1 VTFGTKQPR
10 AALSGHQGPN
20 RRGPTGRAV
29 RSSWLPILVTIAPLV
44 FGAAYLTLRSGDFS
58 PFGDGAYLE
67 LHVRDIGEHLVLL
80 GPFSRYGWS
89 HPGPAIYEVLAPFYR
104 LGGGSFRAVAVAAL
118 LINAACV
125 VTLALTVRRLVGH
138 AAMLW
143 TLFVISLYL
152 LVLGPDELRNSWN
165 PILPVL
171 PFAVVVAL
179 CWALVEGER
188 WALPAVAA
196 LSTFAVQSHVSFAV
210 PTAALWL
217 TTAVALLRHRAPRRS
232 GEVSENGKAAPTSI
246 WVRPVTVSVLVLGL
260 LWAPPLWEQTR
271 RRPGNLV
278 AISRYFRASTPDG
291 TWREGWRWV
300 LGDLGAF
307 PAKLLGQSGT
317 VDAIGVPG
325 WPAWAVVVALV
336 AFAAALVPVW
346 RRAPRVRMLI
356 ILATV
361 VAAVGLISI
370 RRISGPLYP
379 YLAAWTLVAGLLL
392 WSAYGAGLLARTPVT
407 TMGALIAIVALVV
420 PAVPSMHGQAR
431 AETAWVY
438 TDGVTPQL
446 RAGVVAWLGS
456 QPGVVRLDA
465 RPRSAAEFLDV
476 RNRFAALLLALRK
489 SGVDVQASEE
499 WRGALGDRYVS
510 RAATATTT
518 LSLMAAGAEAP
529 AGQEPVAR
537 AGPFLVYGS
546 R

>member
-1 VTFGTKQPR
+1 
-10 AALSGHQGPN
+10 
-20 RRGPTGRAV
+20 
-29 RSSWLPILVTIAPLV
+29 
-44 FGAAYLTLRSGDFS
+44 
-58 PFGDGAYLE
+58 
-67 LHVRDIGEHLVLL
+67 
-80 GPFSRYGWS
+80 
-89 HPGPAIYEVLAPFYR
+89 
-104 LGGGSFRAVAVAAL
+104 
-118 LINAACV
+118 
-125 VTLALTVRRLVGH
+125 
-138 AAMLW
+138 
-143 TLFVISLYL
+143 
-152 LVLGPDELRNSWN
+152 
-165 PILPVL
+165 
-171 PFAVVVAL
+171 
-179 CWALVEGER
+179 
-188 WALPAVAA
+188 
-196 LSTFAVQSHVSFAV
+196 
-210 PTAALWL
+210 
-217 TTAVALLRHRAPRRS
+217 
-232 GEVSENGKAAPTSI
+232 
-246 WVRPVTVSVLVLGL
+246 
-260 LWAPPLWEQTR
+260 
-271 RRPGNLV
+271 
-278 AISRYFRASTPDG
+278 
-291 TWREGWRWV
+291 
-300 LGDLGAF
+300 
-307 PAKLLGQSGT
+307 
-317 VDAIGVPG
+317 
-325 WPAWAVVVALV
+325 
-336 AFAAALVPVW
+336 
-346 RRAPRVRMLI
+346 MLI

-407 TMGALIAIVALVV
+407 TLGALIAIVALVV

-489 SGVDVQASEE
+489 SG
-499 WRGALGDRYVS
+499 DRYVS